1 MAAILSVVTSVVSSI
16 LLALV
21 VFLVGR
27 FIIRK
32 LVKWLDNSRMMEKLD
47 PSLHTFL
54 VSFVRIGLFVL
65 LVIAIISILGV
76 PMASVVTVLAS
87 AGLAIGMALQGS
99 LANLAGGIMLMI
111 FKPFKVGEY
120 VETAGAS
127 GNVTKITMFYTIITT
142 LDNKR
147 ITVPNGAL
155 MNANVVN
162 FSAEPLRR
170 VDLTFTC
177 AKSEN
182 AERIQ
187 DLCLA
192 AIATVPKAL
201 KDPEPFARVSGGT
214 NEAMEFTVRAWCES
228 ADYWD
233 VYFDVTQAI
242 VQAFGREGV
251 QAPAL
256 RVLSEQK

>member
-1 MAAILSVVTSVVSSI
+1 MAAILSVVTTVVTHI

-32 LVKWLDNSRMMEKLD
+32 LAGWLDKSKVMEKLD
-47 PSLHTFL
+47 PSLHSFL
-54 VSFVRIGLFVL
+54 VSFVRIGLYVL
-65 LVIAIISILGV
+65 LIIAIISILGV

-120 VETAGAS
+120 VEAAGAS
-127 GNVTKITMFYTIITT
+127 GNVTRITMFYTEITT

-147 ITVPNGAL
+147 VTVPNGAL
-155 MNANVVN
+155 MNANVTN
-162 FSAEPLRR
+162 FSCEPLRR

-177 AKSEN
+177 GPGLV
-182 AERIQ
+182 RIRG
-187 DLCLA
+187 LLGC
-192 AIATVPKAL
+192 
-201 KDPEPFARVSGGT
+201 
-214 NEAMEFTVRAWCES
+214 
-228 ADYWD
+228 
-233 VYFDVTQAI
+233 
-242 VQAFGREGV
+242 
-251 QAPAL
+251 
-256 RVLSEQK
+256 VL